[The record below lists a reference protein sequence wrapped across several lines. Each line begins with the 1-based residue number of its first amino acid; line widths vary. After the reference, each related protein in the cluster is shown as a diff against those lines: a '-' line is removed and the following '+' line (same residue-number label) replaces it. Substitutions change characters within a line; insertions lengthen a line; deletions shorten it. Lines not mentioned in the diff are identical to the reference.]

1 MLQAM
6 MEAGKLTERI
16 TIQRP
21 GVVRDAYGATQT
33 SWVNVVTNLP
43 AAVNYIRGD
52 REIDNEE
59 IFHGRITTFSIR
71 WQGDVNEEMRILWGD
86 LKYRILSIDRRT
98 HRREYM
104 IRTELI
110 NE

>member
-1 MLQAM
+1 

-16 TIQRP
+16 TIQQP
-21 GVVRDAYGATQT
+21 VAERDVYGSTTTVWAD
-33 SWVNVVTNLP
+33 VVTNLP
-43 AAVNYIRGD
+43 AAVNYVRGD

-59 IFHGRITTFSIR
+59 IFHGRVTTFSIR
-71 WQGDVNEEMRILWGD
+71 WQGVVNEEMRILWD
-86 LKYRILSIDRRT
+86 ELKYRILSIDRRT
-98 HRREYM
+98 HRREYL

>member
-1 MLQAM
+1 

-33 SWVNVVTNLP
+33 SWVEVVTNLP

-71 WQGDVNEEMRILWGD
+71 WQGDVNEDMRILWGD

>member
-1 MLQAM
+1 

-21 GVVRDAYGATQT
+21 DVQRDVYGSTQT
-33 SWVNVVTNLP
+33 VWTANADGPAEVPNPTTWKGWSARVVFESP
-43 AAVNYIRGD
+43 ADEAFYGL
-52 REIDNEE
+52 
-59 IFHGRITTFSIR
+59 
-71 WQGDVNEEMRILWGD
+71 NEEMRILWD
-86 LKYRILSIDRRT
+86 NLKYRILSIDRRT
-98 HRREYM
+98 HRREYL

>member
-1 MLQAM
+1 MQM

-21 GVVRDAYGATQT
+21 YTVRDVYGSTTTDWAD
-33 SWVNVVTNLP
+33 VVANLP
-43 AAVNYIRGD
+43 AAVNYISGN

-71 WQGDVNEEMRILWGD
+71 WRGTVNEEMRILWGD

-98 HRREYM
+98 HRREYL

>member
-1 MLQAM
+1 

-21 GVVRDAYGATQT
+21 DAQRDVYGSTQT
-33 SWVNVVTNLP
+33 VWVDVVSNLP
-43 AAVNYIRGD
+43 AAVNYVRGD

-59 IFHGRITTFSIR
+59 IFHGRVTTFSIR
-71 WQGDVNEEMRILWGD
+71 WHGTVNEEMQILWGE

-98 HRREYM
+98 HRREYL

>member
-1 MLQAM
+1 

-16 TIQRP
+16 TIQRS
-21 GVVRDAYGATQT
+21 GVVRDVYGATST
-33 SWVNVVTNLP
+33 TWTNVVSNLP

-59 IFHGRITTFSIR
+59 IFHGRVTTFSIR
-71 WQGDVNEEMRILWGD
+71 WDGQVDETMRILWDD

>member
-1 MLQAM
+1 M

-59 IFHGRITTFSIR
+59 IFHGRVTTFSIR

>member
-1 MLQAM
+1 

-16 TIQRP
+16 SIQRP
-21 GVVRDAYGATQT
+21 VVERDIYGSTTTVWTDVAA
-33 SWVNVVTNLP
+33 NLP
-43 AAVNYIRGD
+43 AAVNYVRGD
-52 REIDNEE
+52 REVDNEE

-71 WQGDVNEEMRILWGD
+71 WRGAVNEEMRILWGD

-98 HRREYM
+98 HRREYF
-104 IRTELI
+104 IHTELI

>member
-1 MLQAM
+1 M
-6 MEAGKLTERI
+6 MEAGKLTERVS
-16 TIQRP
+16 IQRP
-21 GVVRDAYGATQT
+21 DTVRDVYGSTTTVWTDVA
-33 SWVNVVTNLP
+33 VNLP

-71 WQGDVNEEMRILWGD
+71 WQGSVNEEMRILWGD

-98 HRREYM
+98 HRREYL

>member
-1 MLQAM
+1 

-21 GVVRDAYGATQT
+21 ETVRDVYGSTTTAWTD
-33 SWVNVVTNLP
+33 VVSNLP
-43 AAVNYIRGD
+43 AAVNYVRGD
-52 REIDNEE
+52 RESDNEE
-59 IFHGRITTFSIR
+59 IFHGRGTTFSIR
-71 WQGDVNEEMRILWGD
+71 WRGSVNEEMRIIWD
-86 LKYRILSIDRRT
+86 NLKYRILSIDRRT
-98 HRREYM
+98 HRREYL

>member
-1 MLQAM
+1 

-21 GVVRDAYGATQT
+21 NTVRDIYGATKQT
-33 SWVNVVTNLP
+33 WTDVVTNLP

-52 REIDNEE
+52 REIDNGE
-59 IFHGRITTFSIR
+59 IFHGMVTTYSIR
-71 WQGDVNEEMRILWGD
+71 WDGQVDETMRILWD
-86 LKYRILSIDRRT
+86 NLKYRILSIDRRT
-98 HRREYM
+98 HRREYF

>member
-1 MLQAM
+1 M
-6 MEAGKLTERI
+6 
-16 TIQRP
+16 
-21 GVVRDAYGATQT
+21 RDVYGATST
-33 SWVNVVTNLP
+33 TWTDVVTNLP

-59 IFHGRITTFSIR
+59 IFHGRVTTFSIR
-71 WQGDVNEEMRILWGD
+71 WDGSVDETMRILWD
-86 LKYRILSIDRRT
+86 NLKYRILSIDRRT
-98 HRREYM
+98 HRREYL

>member
-1 MLQAM
+1 

-16 TIQRP
+16 TIQQP
-21 GVVRDAYGATQT
+21 VAERDVYGSTT
-33 SWVNVVTNLP
+33 TVWTNVVTNLP

-59 IFHGRITTFSIR
+59 IFHGRVTIFSIR
-71 WQGDVNEEMRILWGD
+71 WQGAVNEEMRILWD
-86 LKYRILSIDRRT
+86 SLKYRILSIDRRT
-98 HRREYM
+98 HRREYL

>member
-1 MLQAM
+1 

-16 TIQRP
+16 IVQRQ
-21 GVVRDAYGATQT
+21 VSERDVYGSVSSTWAD
-33 SWVNVVTNLP
+33 VVTDLP
-43 AAVNYIRGD
+43 AAVNYVRGD
-52 REIDNEE
+52 RAIDNEE
-59 IFHGRITTFSIR
+59 IFHERVTTFSVR
-71 WQGDVNEEMRILWGD
+71 WNGTLDETMRILWKG

-98 HRREYM
+98 HRREYF